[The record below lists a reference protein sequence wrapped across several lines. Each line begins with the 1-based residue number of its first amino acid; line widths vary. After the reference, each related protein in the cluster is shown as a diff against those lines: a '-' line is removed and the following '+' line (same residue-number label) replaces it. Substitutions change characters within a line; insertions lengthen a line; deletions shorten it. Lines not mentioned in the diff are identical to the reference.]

1 MMKYNVTIH
10 TDGICRGDSGNG
22 GYAALMQCNGKS
34 KSVSGGAKNTT
45 NHRMELTA
53 VAESLKALKTP
64 CNVVVF
70 SNSRLVVQGI
80 TMWMHKW
87 AQQSWRRSSGDEPV
101 HLDLW
106 KQIYDYA
113 ETHKISAVWIKGCSG
128 DDLLSFVNKI
138 ARAAVPS

>member
-87 AQQSWRRSSGDEPV
+87 A
-101 HLDLW
+101 
-106 KQIYDYA
+106 
-113 ETHKISAVWIKGCSG
+113 
-128 DDLLSFVNKI
+128 
-138 ARAAVPS
+138 